1 MLHAIRIKL
10 QTNKVNNYMTYKLAN
25 PTN

>member
-10 QTNKVNNYMTYKLAN
+10 QTSKVNNYMTYKLAK